1 MTDGIDHRF
10 DPDRLRLDIGEVRA
24 VVPERLKRRA
34 QQFVKLPWTWI
45 SLLGRFTGPTWIT
58 AAHVLHLDWENK
70 GQPFKLPNGLLK
82 IDGVSPQSKRR
93 ALRELARL
101 GLISVEWR
109 PRKSPI
115 VLRLK

>member
-1 MTDGIDHRF
+1 MNDEISNRF
-10 DPDRLRLDIGEVRA
+10 DPDRLRLDVGEVR
-24 VVPERLKRRA
+24 
-34 QQFVKLPWTWI
+34 
-45 SLLGRFTGPTWIT
+45 
-58 AAHVLHLDWENK
+58 VLHLDWENK